1 MLGPSFP
8 LNWAYGV
15 GGEADA
21 APLRTDADVAVEE
34 VVASLSVLNRAF
46 AVAGHETIFYHI
58 SAQCYI
64 EDHKEACEVIFL
76 VLDTRLISILL

>member
-1 MLGPSFP
+1 
-8 LNWAYGV
+8 V
-15 GGEADA
+15 EGEADA
-21 APLRTDADVAVEE
+21 APIGTDADVAVEK
-34 VVASLSVLNRAF
+34 VISRLDILYWAF

>member
-1 MLGPSFP
+1 ME
-8 LNWAYGV
+8 
-15 GGEADA
+15 GEADP
-21 APLRTDADVAVEE
+21 APIGSDADIVIEK
-34 VVASLSVLNRAF
+34 VVVRLGVLDWAF